1 MNGNLSQLPDSQQAV
16 EKTPPISNA
25 AYAGVMQEDDPKTM
39 DSIGEQEANERAR
52 VNLAMH
58 IANIFESNKM
68 LRESNGIDEELAKRL
83 RQMNGEYD
91 PDDLSQIMAKGQP
104 LAYINISAH
113 KQRTLVAWLTEFFA
127 NSEKSFYIKPTPVPE
142 MSEEVTSKAVDE
154 TMKDW
159 LEEYAAKGKPPDEE
173 VVFEYASIM
182 RDKIFKEMTE
192 EAKKCAI
199 RMERRL
205 KDDMVEGKWSRPND
219 SFINLLAMYGTAGF
233 RSPVIRLKKLPAYK
247 KTKYGKR
254 VIDEMKMVREGEEI
268 SPWDM
273 FPSNGAVDAQEG
285 DFCIRVRYSPK
296 ELRQVVNLPCYFEEN
311 IQTVLSRYGESGVR
325 VRVTSDSVRER
336 LEKKDSS
343 DVRNAKIMEGIECWC
358 QASGEMLIGLG
369 ITRTPDRTPVSEE
382 EWYEVNAI
390 VIDGYVIYC
399 RVIDSAEERPI
410 DVAGVYK
417 MPGSFWHQGP
427 LYVIDHIQRL
437 CNATTR
443 NLLVNMGFA
452 SGPQAVMDDMS
463 RLHPMDDGKA
473 RPNKTW
479 AFTNNGQNPNKP
491 ISFFDIPSV
500 ATEMINI
507 FQFYMRLADEIT
519 GIPAFAN
526 GTDAAVGAA
535 RTKGGLQMLF
545 GAANRGIKKIVANM
559 DDVLKACVMRLYWWH
574 MRFNQDESIKGD
586 ISVEVCGVKQFTMRE
601 ELANKQL
608 EFLRVIGQDQRM
620 MQLQQ
625 PEELA
630 KMVREIAVGFEIDP
644 DHVAPE
650 DDEMKRRI
658 EEAKQKAEEQMAMQL
673 SAMQQQAQAQQQQQ
687 QGQGQPQQA
696 PQQQQP
702 QMVQQ

>member
-1 MNGNLSQLPDSQQAV
+1 MNGNLSQLAEPQQAV
-16 EKTPPISNA
+16 EKTPPSSNA
-25 AYAGVMQEDDPKTM
+25 AYAGVMQEDDPKSM

-52 VNLAMH
+52 VNLAAH
-58 IANIFESNKM
+58 VANIFESNKM

-113 KQRTLVAWLTEFFA
+113 KQRTLVAWLTEFFS
-127 NSEKSFYIKPTPVPE
+127 NSEKSFYIKHTPVPE
-142 MSEEVTSKAVDE
+142 MAEEVTNKAVDE
-154 TMKDW
+154 TMKGW
-159 LEEYAAKGKPPDEE
+159 LEEYATKGKPPDEE

-182 RDKIFKEMTE
+182 RDKIFKEMSE
-192 EAKKCAI
+192 EAKKCAY
-199 RMERRL
+199 RMDRRL
-205 KDDMVEGKWSRPND
+205 KDDMVEGKWSNPVD
-219 SFINLLAMYGTAGF
+219 AFINLLAMYGTAGL

-254 VIDEMKMVREGEEI
+254 VIDEIKMVREGEAI

-296 ELRQVVNLPCYFEEN
+296 ELRQVTNLPCYFDEN
-311 IQTVLSRYGESGVR
+311 IQSVLDRYGESGVR
-325 VRVTSDSVRER
+325 VRVTSDSIRER

-343 DVRNAKIMEGIECWC
+343 EVRNAKIMEGIECWC

-369 ITRTPDRTPVSEE
+369 ITRTPDKSPIKGE

-410 DVAGVYK
+410 DVGGVYK

-427 LYVIDHIQRL
+427 LHVIDHIQRL

-500 ATEMINI
+500 AEQMISI

-559 DDVLKACVMRLYWWH
+559 DDVLKSCVMRLYWWH
-574 MRFNQDESIKGD
+574 MRFNKDESIKGD
-586 ISVEVCGVKQFTMRE
+586 IDVEVCGVRQFTMRE

-620 MQLQQ
+620 MQLQH

-630 KMVREIAVGFEIDP
+630 KMVRDIAIGFEMDP
-644 DHVAPE
+644 DNVAPE

-658 EEAKQKAEEQMAMQL
+658 EEAKAKAEEQMAMQL
-673 SAMQQQAQAQQQQQ
+673 SAMQQQAQASQQ